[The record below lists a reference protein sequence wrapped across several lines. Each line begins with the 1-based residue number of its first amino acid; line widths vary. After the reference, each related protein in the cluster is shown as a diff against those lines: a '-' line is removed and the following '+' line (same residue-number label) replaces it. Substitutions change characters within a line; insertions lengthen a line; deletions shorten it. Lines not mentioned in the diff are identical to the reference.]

1 MQCCLLTELMEN
13 ELVRGSMDDN
23 LTYVRATPDT
33 IGLKGFTFEPPLQN
47 LGCNRR
53 SMHCSEGIGACCAET
68 SISPHA
74 WTTRSRSQTQD
85 LVDSGYL

>member
-33 IGLKGFTFEPPLQN
+33 IGLKGLTFEPPL
-47 LGCNRR
+47 
-53 SMHCSEGIGACCAET
+53 
-68 SISPHA
+68 
-74 WTTRSRSQTQD
+74 
-85 LVDSGYL
+85 